1 MNMYDNIYKN
11 PKDTS
16 NKELE
21 KFLQLIADLDIKIEL
36 FAIGGTAMVLKNI
49 KEATKDI
56 DFLTTSKY
64 ENIKKLFTLAGLK
77 EKSPSKICNIWY
89 LGNIRI
95 DIFYDSFI
103 IGTSLPD
110 DWKEISEHIKDIG
123 KLKLYILNWYDIIIT
138 KIARSELRDIEDSI
152 KIIRTQRIDFNKLK
166 KRYYELSPASLIVDY
181 DYKFKHL
188 EGKLNDI
195 RKIN

>member
-1 MNMYDNIYKN
+1 MYDNIYKN
-11 PKDTS
+11 PKDTT
-16 NKELE
+16 NEELE
-21 KFLQLIADLDIKIEL
+21 KFLHLIADLDIKIEL
-36 FAIGGTAMVLKNI
+36 FAIGGTAMVLKTI

-56 DFLTTSKY
+56 DFLTTSNYKD
-64 ENIKKLFTLAGLK
+64 IKKLFTLAGLK

-95 DIFYDSFI
+95 DIFYDAFI
-103 IGTSLPD
+103 IGTSLPG
-110 DWKEISEHIKDIG
+110 DWKEISEHIRDIG

-152 KIIRTQRIDFNKLK
+152 KIIRTQKIDFNKLK
-166 KRYYELSPASLIVDY
+166 KRYYELSPTSLIADY